1 MASSPMAALAAVIM
15 LALLAALLP
24 PASALDLMTTAYDI
38 AWKVNP
44 SKGTMEGSATISLR
58 NDGKESVSS
67 VTLLLNRLL
76 KVSAVEAEDGDA
88 QFKQHVANDP
98 SVDWASYPVNHV
110 DVPFTA
116 PLKPGQTTR
125 LTLDYAGGLASG
137 GEAIRYAKDQI
148 CEELTILRMETYP
161 YPYVAGSNPI
171 TQSRFSYRLAI
182 NVPDGYV
189 VANGGIQG
197 KTKRKD
203 GWVTYRYSM
212 PAPRWR
218 LDVTIGKFDI
228 FGSRSD
234 GVVIYCLPKYRQG
247 AEHLLSATKDVT
259 ALFNGWWGPLKKES
273 SLALLQIP
281 DGYGSQADWPAVI
294 LTADAFVD
302 SNRAIGLSHEMAHFY
317 NPAGD
322 KDPARWMSEGFAT
335 FVQLLVESHLLRTKL
350 PDLMESMRQEALAM
364 SEKIPDMTKRP
375 LDEYQ
380 HLGNTTPAYQVG
392 SLAFHQLYLI
402 LGEQTFHKAIAEL
415 YNTHGV
421 KPCDGKEWLKTV
433 ERASGRPLDKWA
445 DDWVFTNGCWESIKS
460 DRRLDEI
467 AGRYSN

>member
-1 MASSPMAALAAVIM
+1 MM
-15 LALLAALLP
+15 LVLLTCLLP
-24 PASALDLMTTAYDI
+24 PASALDLLTTAYDI

-44 SKGTMEGSATISLR
+44 SKGTMEGTATISLR

-76 KVSAVEAEDGDA
+76 KVSSVKPNNGADLL
-88 QFKQHVANDP
+88 FKQHIADDP
-98 SVDWASYPVNHV
+98 SIDWASYPVNHV
-110 DVPFTA
+110 DIPFTA

-125 LTLDYAGGLASG
+125 LILDYAGGLASG
-137 GEAIRYAKDQI
+137 GDAIRYAKDQI

-161 YPYVAGSNPI
+161 YPYVSGSNPI

-218 LDVTIGKFDI
+218 LDVTIGRFDI
-228 FGSRSD
+228 LGNRAA
-234 GVVIYCLPKYRQG
+234 GAVIYCLPKHRQG
-247 AEHLLSATKDVT
+247 AERLLKVIEEVRG
-259 ALFNGWWGPLKKES
+259 LFKAWWGPLKKES
-273 SLALLQIP
+273 TLVILQIP
-281 DGYGSQADWPAVI
+281 EGYGSQADHPSVI

-302 SNRAIGLSHEMAHFY
+302 SNRAVGLSHEMAHFY

-335 FVQLLVESHLLRTKL
+335 FIQLLLESRLPGKKL
-350 PDLMESMRQEALAM
+350 PDLMESLRQEALAM

-402 LGEQTFHKAIAEL
+402 LGEQTF
-415 YNTHGV
+415 
-421 KPCDGKEWLKTV
+421 
-433 ERASGRPLDKWA
+433 R
-445 DDWVFTNGCWESIKS
+445 KS
-460 DRRLDEI
+460 VV
-467 AGRYSN
+467 